1 VLYYDYCGVEGYF
14 VGDKRKN
21 EVLVAADACEAS
33 EASTITTKSQAHG
46 KKALTII
53 NKSNLILL
61 SFYCQIFKFL
71 LQLSKKNRNFTL

>member
-46 KKALTII
+46 KKDLTII
-53 NKSNLILL
+53 NKSD
-61 SFYCQIFKFL
+61 
-71 LQLSKKNRNFTL
+71 